1 MDLVN
6 ELFLWIGFNAVI
18 LGLLALDLI
27 VFNRRPHEIKIKESL
42 LWSAFWIAISLCFN
56 VVVYFWRG
64 YESALQF
71 LTGYLIEKSLSVDNL
86 FVFLLIFSYFQVP
99 PKYQHKVLFWGI
111 IGALIMRGALIVIG
125 VSLIQRFHWILYV
138 FGLFLVF
145 TGVKM
150 ALQKEGTEVHP
161 EKNIVV
167 RFFRRF
173 FKVTP
178 GYHGDKFF
186 VKTDYGRFATL
197 LVIVLI
203 VVETTDLVFALDSI
217 PAVFAISRDPF
228 IVYTSN
234 VFAIL
239 GLRSLYFALA
249 GLMDLFY
256 YLRHGL
262 SLILSFIGIKMILT
276 DLVPVHISI
285 ALGLVA
291 FVLAVSI
298 VASIIRAKK
307 HPKKKEDADVKR
319 LPGMDD
325 GIDSDGNED
334 D

>member
-1 MDLVN
+1 LASDDDVNYRDRHRLETDLTN
-6 ELFLWIGFNAVI
+6 DLFLWIGFNAGI

-27 VFNRRPHEIKIKESL
+27 IFNRRPHEIKIKESL
-42 LWSAFWIAISLCFN
+42 LWSAFWIAISLGFN
-56 VVVYFWRG
+56 VVVYFWKG

-86 FVFLLIFSYFQVP
+86 FVFLLIFSYFRVP

-111 IGALIMRGALIVIG
+111 IGALIMRGALIIVG

-138 FGLFLVF
+138 FGLFLVY

-161 EKNIVV
+161 ENNIVV

-178 GYHGDKFF
+178 GYHGEKFF
-186 VKTDYGRFATL
+186 VKTEYGRFATL
-197 LVIVLI
+197 LMVVLI
-203 VVETTDLVFALDSI
+203 VIETTDLVFALDSI
-217 PAVFAISRDPF
+217 PAVFAISHDPF

-249 GLMDLFY
+249 GLIDLFY

-262 SLILSFIGIKMILT
+262 SLILSFIGIKMMLT
-276 DLVPVHISI
+276 DLVPIHISI
-285 ALGLVA
+285 ALGVVA
-291 FVLAVSI
+291 AILAVSV
-298 VASIIRAKK
+298 VASVIRARNQ
-307 HPKKKEDADVKR
+307 PTKKEETD
-319 LPGMDD
+319 
-325 GIDSDGNED
+325 I
-334 D
+334 

>member
-1 MDLVN
+1 
-6 ELFLWIGFNAVI
+6 
-18 LGLLALDLI
+18 
-27 VFNRRPHEIKIKESL
+27 
-42 LWSAFWIAISLCFN
+42 
-56 VVVYFWRG
+56 
-64 YESALQF
+64 
-71 LTGYLIEKSLSVDNL
+71 
-86 FVFLLIFSYFQVP
+86 
-99 PKYQHKVLFWGI
+99 
-111 IGALIMRGALIVIG
+111 
-125 VSLIQRFHWILYV
+125 
-138 FGLFLVF
+138 
-145 TGVKM
+145 M